1 MEHSVTQVLA
11 LVAVLGIGAQWLAW
25 RMQLPAI
32 VLLVVAGL
40 LAGPAFGW
48 IRPSEDLGVLL
59 DPIVKIGVAIILF
72 EGGLRLRFHELK
84 QAGSGVTRLVTL
96 GVILSFPLGSLAA
109 HYLGGLSSP
118 VALVFGAIVIV
129 TGPTVII
136 PLLRHARLRRR
147 PASYLKWEGIIN
159 DPIGALLAVVVF
171 EYFVFV
177 GEGALPQMLT
187 RAGLGLAFA
196 ACLGLGS
203 GYLLGAVYRRGYVPE
218 YLKGPGAL
226 ATAIAVY
233 VIANRGLSESG
244 LLAATLL
251 GITLGNM
258 RLPSIDEMRRFK
270 EYIALVLVSG
280 VFILLTA
287 DLKPSILLDLDWR
300 SVGLLGAVVFVL
312 RPFCILVSTL
322 GAGMSWQERALLAWI
337 APRGI
342 VAAAVAAVFGPAL
355 QAQGYPG
362 ASLLLPLVFALIMV
376 TVLAHGLSIG
386 WISRRL
392 DLSAQTA
399 NGVLIVGAS
408 PWTIG
413 LAQALKEKE
422 VPVMIV
428 DSVWHRLRPARL
440 AGVSVYYGE
449 ILSEA
454 SEQQLEFN
462 DYGYLLAATDNDA
475 YNALVCSHFA
485 AEMGRNRVFQ
495 LPDTSVEEPDPKRLP
510 RTVRGLIMPGERAWY
525 EELIS
530 NWYRGWTFQKTLLS
544 EEFTFENLQAASPE
558 GSLPVAAVK
567 GDGGVQLNSPEQ
579 PFKLKPGDTV
589 IWFGPKQEKSRATKA
604 DEGKNLNPAAA
615 NE

>member
-32 VLLVVAGL
+32 VLLMVFGL
-40 LAGPAFGW
+40 LAGPVFGW
-48 IRPSEDLGVLL
+48 IRPSQDLGVLL

-84 QAGSGVTRLVTL
+84 QAASGVTRLVTL
-96 GVILSFPLGSLAA
+96 GVLLSFPLGSLAA
-109 HYLGGLSSP
+109 HYIGGLSWP

-136 PLLRHARLRRR
+136 PLLRHARLRRQ
-147 PASYLKWEGIIN
+147 PASYLKWEGIVN

-177 GEGALPQMLT
+177 GEGALPQMLA
-187 RAGLGLAFA
+187 RAGLGLVFA
-196 ACLGLGS
+196 ALLGVGS
-203 GYLLGAVYRRGYVPE
+203 GYLLGVVYRRGYVPE

-226 ATAIAVY
+226 AIAIGIY

-287 DLKPSILLDLDWR
+287 DLKPSILLNLDWR
-300 SVGLLGAVVFVL
+300 SIGLLGAVIFVL
-312 RPFCILVSTL
+312 RPVCIFASTL
-322 GAGMSWQERALLAWI
+322 GAGMSWQERTLLAWI

-355 QAQGYPG
+355 QAQGYSG

-386 WISRRL
+386 WLSRYL
-392 DLSAQTA
+392 GLSAQTG

-408 PWTIG
+408 PWTLG
-413 LAQALKEKE
+413 LAQALKEKD

-440 AGVSVYYGE
+440 AGVKVYYGE

-454 SEQQLEFN
+454 SEQQLEFS
-462 DYGYLLAATDNDA
+462 DYNYLFAATDNDA

-510 RTVRGLIMPGERAWY
+510 RTVRGLIMPGERAWF
-525 EELIS
+525 EELMS

-544 EEFTFENLQAASPE
+544 EEFSFEDFQAASPE
-558 GSLPVAAVK
+558 GGLPVAAVK
-567 GDGGVQLNSPEQ
+567 ADGGVQLNSPEQ
-579 PFKLKPGDTV
+579 PLKPKPGDTV
-589 IWFGPKQEKSRATKA
+589 IWFGPKQEKSRAAKTEDDKA
-604 DEGKNLNPAAA
+604 RNPAAA